1 MGSKNLA
8 PVASCAAAD
17 ARASSVVAPPMRLSE
32 EASVD
37 SMSFTGRMQVD
48 MYAPKQK
55 PENVKAA

>member
-1 MGSKNLA
+1 MA
-8 PVASCAAAD
+8 ICAAAD